1 MSMLALALTASLV
14 LGQSGAEN
22 PYLRT
27 ALQQIRDFDEA
38 AALRTLE
45 QARGWPQN
53 TPQILA
59 QLSLY
64 TALAHAGLS
73 HEAQAIDAFRS
84 ALLLDPSIKL
94 PPRMSPRIREW
105 WVKAGGAPSSPDEPA
120 PGDERAM
127 TPEPVLVPSEPAPP
141 RPEMR
146 QAPETVAPAPAAPV
160 PWGRW
165 VGGGTA
171 AVGLLALGA
180 AVAVGSRV
188 PGLDQQA
195 QGATGMDQAGPLHTQ
210 AVHTAQAANILYGV
224 GGGLALIGGV
234 TWVWK
239 F

>member
-1 MSMLALALTASLV
+1 MSTFALALTASLV

-27 ALQQIRDFDEA
+27 ALQQIRDFDET
-38 AALRTLE
+38 AALGTLD
-45 QARGWPQN
+45 QARGWPGN
-53 TPQILA
+53 TAQILA
-59 QLSLY
+59 QVSLY

-73 HEAQAIDAFRS
+73 HEAQAIDAFRA
-84 ALLLDPSIKL
+84 ALLLDPSLKL

-105 WVKAGGAPSSPDEPA
+105 WVKAGGTLRSPEEPA

-127 TPEPVLVPSEPAPP
+127 TAEPILVPPEAPPRSEIAQSPAIPATPPAEPVLWS
-141 RPEMR
+141 
-146 QAPETVAPAPAAPV
+146 
-160 PWGRW
+160 RW
-165 VGGGTA
+165 VGGGVA
-171 AVGLLALGA
+171 AAGLLTLGA

-188 PGLDQQA
+188 QGLDRQVQA
-195 QGATGMDQAGPLHTQ
+195 APGMDQAGPLHSQ
-210 AVHTAQAANILYGV
+210 AVHTAQAANVLFGV